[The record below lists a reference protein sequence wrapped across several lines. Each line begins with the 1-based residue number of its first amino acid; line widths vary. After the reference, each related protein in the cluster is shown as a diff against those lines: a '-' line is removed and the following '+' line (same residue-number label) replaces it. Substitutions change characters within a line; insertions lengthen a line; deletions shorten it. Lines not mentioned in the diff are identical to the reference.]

1 MGKRSGITLFQK
13 NTYWNAES
21 QWSKKKN
28 LALLQIPINPD
39 VANKIEN
46 LKMLQTQ
53 VFWKITDGPMCK
65 SPRVA
70 IGAGT
75 LFNGYQMVI

>member
-1 MGKRSGITLFQK
+1 MQNPNGQK
-13 NTYWNAES
+13 
-21 QWSKKKN
+21 KD

-75 LFNGYQMVI
+75 LFNGYQLVI